1 MIAFNIYILYI
12 PNPQTR
18 TGSGFQREHG
28 YETVETWVQNRRSE
42 TDKRVKHIKRL
53 RKKAQRLKNAWKIRK
68 IEGKKIKYST
78 KTYPS

>member
-1 MIAFNIYILYI
+1 MGTKLQI
-12 PNPQTR
+12 
-18 TGSGFQREHG
+18 HG

-53 RKKAQRLKNAWKIRK
+53 RKKAKRLKNAWKIRK

-78 KTYPS
+78 KTYPSQKHGYKTVEMN